1 MNHKLKGGS
10 LTLREIKYKLALNT
24 RTAKKH
30 LNEEV
35 TGGYSS
41 DLLSDVMANAK
52 KGNIWITIQ
61 SHPNIVAVA
70 SLLELSAIIVTGGK
84 KIEKE
89 TLSRAEREDITI
101 FDTTESTFNI
111 VGKLYKMGVIGG

>member
-1 MNHKLKGGS
+1 MNHKLEGGS
-10 LTLREIKYKLALNT
+10 VTLREIKYKLTLNI

-35 TGGYSS
+35 TGGYAS

-52 KGNIWITIQ
+52 KGNIWITVQ
-61 SHPNIVAVA
+61 SHPNIIAVA
-70 SLLELSAIIVTGGK
+70 SLLELSAIVVTGGK

-101 FDTTESTFNI
+101 FDTTYSTFNI
-111 VGKLYKMGVIGG
+111 IGKLYKMGVIGG